1 MKLFRGGTEMANI
14 FRASDKHQEKND
26 TQVWDINKP
35 AFPMFDKTTVGSNT
49 RVLVLVPHEDDE
61 IIGCGGTLC
70 KFGKSGAHVK
80 VVYLT
85 GYGHGGSS
93 EYEEGLV
100 KIDKEE
106 ADVSLRALR
115 CFESEMIHQGVKGVR
130 CDRTSFERVDMI
142 MNQYEPDILF
152 VPCFDE
158 SRPNYLKTATIA
170 AHALQNYANDVD
182 CYCYSF
188 GGVNRPNTLV
198 DITDVI
204 EDKIEA
210 IREHRSQH
218 RSIDEGGWIR
228 EMHQYRLSSTQDKDR
243 YCECFHR
250 FPKAY
255 YLELARDLGLLEQ
268 TYQTQA

>member
-1 MKLFRGGTEMANI
+1 MVNI
-14 FRASDKHQEKND
+14 FRTTETSQERSED
-26 TQVWDINKP
+26 HVRYTTTP
-35 AFPMFDKTTVGSNT
+35 AFPMFDQMAVGSNT

-70 KFGKSGAHVK
+70 KLGKNGAHVK
-80 VVYLT
+80 VVYMT

-93 EYEEGLV
+93 IYESELV
-100 KIDKEE
+100 KIDKGS
-106 ADVSLRALR
+106 ADVALRALR
-115 CFESEMIHQGVKGVR
+115 CYESEMLGHGSKGVR
-130 CDRTSFERVDMI
+130 CDRKSHEMVNLI
-142 MNQYEPDILF
+142 MKQYEPDILF

-158 SRPNYLKTATIA
+158 SRPNYLRTAAIA
-170 AHALQNYANDVD
+170 AQALQDYERDVD

-188 GGVNRPNTLV
+188 GGVSGPNTLV
-198 DITDVI
+198 DITEVI

-218 RSIDEGGWIR
+218 VLVDEGEWIR
-228 EMHQYRLSSTQDKDR
+228 QMHQYRLSSTQSKDR

-255 YLELARDLGLLEQ
+255 YLDLAWDLGLLEEKF
-268 TYQTQA
+268 QTQE